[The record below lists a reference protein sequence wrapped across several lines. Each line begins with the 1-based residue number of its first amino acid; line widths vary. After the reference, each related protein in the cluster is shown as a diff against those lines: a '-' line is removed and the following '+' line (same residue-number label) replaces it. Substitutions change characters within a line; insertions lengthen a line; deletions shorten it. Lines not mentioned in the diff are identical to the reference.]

1 VHYGEAF
8 VRGLGE
14 NFDRE
19 LAAAKACE
27 CALLDTARDPP
38 ESVRA
43 AEAAEEDAMAG
54 VHEAGLTT
62 FSANQNARQTYYTV
76 MEKEAR
82 WRI

>member
-1 VHYGEAF
+1 VHHGEAF

-27 CALLDTARDPP
+27 RALFDTARDLL

-43 AEAAEEDAMAG
+43 AEAAEKDVMAG
-54 VHEAGLTT
+54 VHEAGLAT
-62 FSANQNARQTYYTV
+62 FSGNEDARQTYYTV

>member
-1 VHYGEAF
+1 MG
-8 VRGLGE
+8 
-14 NFDRE
+14 
-19 LAAAKACE
+19 
-27 CALLDTARDPP
+27 
-38 ESVRA
+38 
-43 AEAAEEDAMAG
+43 G